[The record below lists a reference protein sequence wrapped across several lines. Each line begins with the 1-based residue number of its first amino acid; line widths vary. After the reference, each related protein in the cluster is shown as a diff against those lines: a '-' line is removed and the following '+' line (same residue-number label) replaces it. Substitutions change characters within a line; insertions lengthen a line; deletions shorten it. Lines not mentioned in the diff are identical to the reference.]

1 MNPNKAPLI
10 TLLTDFGREDIYV
23 GVMKGVIHGILPEA
37 RVVDLSHEIAA
48 FDLTEAAIRLRQ
60 AAPFFPIGTVH
71 VVVVDPGVGGDRRAL
86 AMKSADQFF
95 VAPDNGVLTLVA
107 RHGAEQVVAVENMEY
122 GLPELS
128 ATFHGRDLFA
138 PVGAHIACGVPLEK
152 LGPPAGDIVRLTLP
166 EPERRPDGTIEGA
179 VLWADHFGNLVTNIP
194 GEWCEEGGA
203 VEIEG
208 EVIKPI
214 RRTFSEAVEG
224 ELLAYV
230 GSFGQL
236 EIAVRLGSAAG
247 RLKAARGC
255 LVRLVKRD

>member
-1 MNPNKAPLI
+1 MNPANTPLV

-23 GVMKGVIHGILPEA
+23 GVMKGVIHGIVPAA
-37 RVVDLSHEIAA
+37 RVVDLSHDVAP
-48 FDLTEAAIRLRQ
+48 FDLTEAAVRLRQ

-86 AMKSADQFF
+86 AMKSGDQFF

-107 RHGAEQVVAVENMEY
+107 QHGAEQVVAVENRAY

-138 PVGAHIACGVPLEK
+138 PVGAHIARGVPLEE
-152 LGPPAGDIVRLTLP
+152 LGPTAGEIARLTLP
-166 EPERRPDGTIEGA
+166 EPKHLPDGTVKGA

-194 GEWCEEGGA
+194 GEWCREGCA
-203 VEIEG
+203 VEVEG
-208 EVIKPI
+208 QTLKPI
-214 RRTFSEAVEG
+214 RKTFSEARQG
-224 ELLAYV
+224 ALLAYV

-236 EIAVRLGSAAG
+236 EIAVRLGSAAD
-247 RLKAARGC
+247 RLKAGRGC
-255 LVRLVKRD
+255 AVRLLKGD